1 MSWWLVTSG
10 CMVMIETVVVVVV
23 VVVVELV
30 LVVVAGLCVLV
41 KVGKVGDDG

>member
-23 VVVVELV
+23 VVVEVV

-41 KVGKVGDDG
+41 KVGNVGDDE